1 MDHTSD
7 KSLLDANF
15 EPGKK
20 NFLHL
25 TDKDG
30 EQPQIL
36 LVNYLES
43 PIFIILGHCHLL
55 LRKQFSKGRRKDM
68 ICDLCIINYFL
79 YVYYKC
85 MLTGLYWAL

>member
-1 MDHTSD
+1 MDHNSD

-43 PIFIILGHCHLL
+43 PVFVIFVHCHLL
-55 LRKQFSKGRRKDM
+55 FVKQFSKRERRDVFY
-68 ICDLCIINYFL
+68 IT
-79 YVYYKC
+79 YV
-85 MLTGLYWAL
+85 